1 MLNLLYCIDENYNK
15 QAYISIASI
24 LENTS
29 QEINVYIIHK
39 SPTSFQE
46 YRKKL
51 IHSENLNNFSLFEFD
66 KNKSGFPNVH
76 GSHVSDATY
85 YRLFI
90 DDYLPS
96 EIEYILYVDADIVCK
111 KDI

>member
-39 SPTSFQE
+39 SPTSFKE

-51 IHSENLNNFSLFEFD
+51 IHSENLNNFSFHLATFE
-66 KNKSGFPNVH
+66 
-76 GSHVSDATY
+76 
-85 YRLFI
+85 
-90 DDYLPS
+90 YL
-96 EIEYILYVDADIVCK
+96 YQDNNNLLLHR
-111 KDI
+111 

>member
-51 IHSENLNNFSLFEFD
+51 IDSENLNNFSLFEFD
-66 KNKSGFPNVH
+66 KNKSGIHN
-76 GSHVSDATY
+76 A
-85 YRLFI
+85 
-90 DDYLPS
+90 
-96 EIEYILYVDADIVCK
+96 
-111 KDI
+111 

>member
-24 LENTS
+24 LEKTS
-29 QEINVYIIHK
+29 QEINIYMIHK
-39 SPTSFQE
+39 SPTSFE
-46 YRKKL
+46 EFRKKL
-51 IHSENLNNFSLFEFD
+51 IDTEKLNNFSLFKFD
-66 KNKSGFPNVH
+66 KNKSGFPNVQ

-90 DDYLPS
+90 
-96 EIEYILYVDADIVCK
+96 
-111 KDI
+111 

>member
-46 YRKKL
+46 YRK
-51 IHSENLNNFSLFEFD
+51 N
-66 KNKSGFPNVH
+66 
-76 GSHVSDATY
+76 
-85 YRLFI
+85 
-90 DDYLPS
+90 
-96 EIEYILYVDADIVCK
+96 
-111 KDI
+111 